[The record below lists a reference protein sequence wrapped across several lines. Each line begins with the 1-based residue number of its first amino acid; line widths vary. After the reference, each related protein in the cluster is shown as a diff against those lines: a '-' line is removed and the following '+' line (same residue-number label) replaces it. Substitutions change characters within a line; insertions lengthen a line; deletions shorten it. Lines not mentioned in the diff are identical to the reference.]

1 MKISTNSSVFK
12 PHHEMSTSNSSS
24 TEKNSD
30 QSFPF
35 KTLVDNQPPAAK
47 TVLEKPVDDFF
58 VKLAAW
64 KIYTKKQKRDVS
76 F

>member
-1 MKISTNSSVFK
+1 VTVKVSTNSTAVFQ
-12 PHHEMSTSNSSS
+12 PHYEMSTSNSSS
-24 TEKNSD
+24 TENVSD

-35 KTLVDNQPPAAK
+35 TTSEK
-47 TVLEKPVDDFF
+47 TVLAEPVDDFF

-64 KIYTKKQKRDVS
+64 KVYQKKEKRDVS